1 MNIFV
6 AKIHNNS
13 LGSCISIE
21 SYEEGKVLIRKMAEE
36 QFQRPLTESELA
48 VAKRKNRMAIQR
60 RLRIH
65 RIRQSI
71 EDEMELYNDDDA
83 DNVYTFSIGAAE

>member
-1 MNIFV
+1 MFV

-48 VAKRKNRMAIQR
+48 
-60 RLRIH
+60 
-65 RIRQSI
+65 SI